1 MQKII
6 VNIGASLTLITEMGH
21 GTMGVHFK
29 FESAFSFFL
38 ISHYFSIYLSI
49 SLSISLSLSLSRYF
63 SLCLSLSLCLCL
75 SIYISFSPSFFNSI
89 QLLPQ
94 VPFTGA
100 GDNLK
105 AIFNKNIALSKD
117 VMCNPESY
125 QPPKRFL
132 ICLLLL
138 ADKLS
143 GPVSVPEVLF
153 SRMFLKLYFWFLN
166 NYI

>member
-1 MQKII
+1 
-6 VNIGASLTLITEMGH
+6 MGH

-38 ISHYFSIYLSI
+38 ISYYFSIYLSI
-49 SLSISLSLSLSRYF
+49 SIYLSLSLSVF
-63 SLCLSLSLCLCL
+63 ISLFLSLSVSLSLYL
-75 SIYISFSPSFFNSI
+75 SIYISFNPSFFNSI

-153 SRMFLKLYFWFLN
+153 SRMFLKIILLLFE
-166 NYI
+166 